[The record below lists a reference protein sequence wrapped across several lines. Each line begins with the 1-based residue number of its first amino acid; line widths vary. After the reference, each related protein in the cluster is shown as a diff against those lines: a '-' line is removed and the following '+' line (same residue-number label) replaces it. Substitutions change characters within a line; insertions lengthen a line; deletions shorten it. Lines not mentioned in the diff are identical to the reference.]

1 VSDIIYAASIAASA
15 VVLTQISLHILER
28 WKTGQ
33 DVKKEDL
40 KARRERDN
48 LADARR
54 YEMKKVQYGSLLVGL
69 SDSASNLTGML
80 NASGEDLARIL
91 ASDEAR
97 RALVL
102 KDLIA
107 NREIL
112 LLSTEAGDALG
123 NATFSMLAIK
133 TEELK
138 ARTIVESLYP
148 QIQALLQKSNH
159 ASELM
164 TGLRAQG
171 RSETIEHAD
180 LERHF
185 DEVHSM
191 LAPMIAKQQ
200 EMAQERMHH
209 LAAMTKLLF
218 EVQPLILE
226 KIGEL
231 KIAAREDLGFEMD
244 DKIASAIRNEEGQNR
259 LKMKAQQVT
268 ADAHEALGFPN
279 APNDVNTK

>member
-1 VSDIIYAASIAASA
+1 
-15 VVLTQISLHILER
+15 
-28 WKTGQ
+28 
-33 DVKKEDL
+33 
-40 KARRERDN
+40 
-48 LADARR
+48 
-54 YEMKKVQYGSLLVGL
+54 
-69 SDSASNLTGML
+69 
-80 NASGEDLARIL
+80 
-91 ASDEAR
+91 
-97 RALVL
+97 
-102 KDLIA
+102 
-107 NREIL
+107 
-112 LLSTEAGDALG
+112 
-123 NATFSMLAIK
+123 
-133 TEELK
+133 
-138 ARTIVESLYP
+138 
-148 QIQALLQKSNH
+148 
-159 ASELM
+159 
-164 TGLRAQG
+164 
-171 RSETIEHAD
+171 
-180 LERHF
+180 
-185 DEVHSM
+185 M